1 MNVDNKVFWDTLV
14 MMFFAS
20 ESVQLTD
27 GFKNSWNWSR
37 TPHKNTTIK
46 YTRSTHPPS
55 SEVYNRFIFLCFGVC
70 VG

>member
-27 GFKNSWNWSR
+27 GFKNS
-37 TPHKNTTIK
+37 
-46 YTRSTHPPS
+46 
-55 SEVYNRFIFLCFGVC
+55 
-70 VG
+70 